1 MFRGRPNTFFSA
13 ILKKKILLQKST
25 APKFAST
32 ISKKITENVFKF
44 IQFDR
49 LIENQD

>member
-1 MFRGRPNTFFSA
+1 MFRGRPNTFFFCDFE
-13 ILKKKILLQKST
+13 KKILLQKST
-25 APKFAST
+25 APKFTST
-32 ISKKITENVFKF
+32 ISKKMTENVFKL